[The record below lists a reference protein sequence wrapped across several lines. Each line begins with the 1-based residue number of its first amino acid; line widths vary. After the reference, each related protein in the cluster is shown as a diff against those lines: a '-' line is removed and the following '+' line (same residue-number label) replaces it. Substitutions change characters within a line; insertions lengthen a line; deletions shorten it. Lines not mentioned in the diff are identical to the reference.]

1 MILRLMRLFS
11 LAFVETAVER
21 ARRGPARPTWSFG
34 FEWVVRF
41 LRRDFIDMLDWPYP
55 KVRADLD
62 ARRYPDK
69 AVRRVQ
75 RTRDTLG
82 GVPAVWFEPAR
93 AAARGVVLYLHGGS
107 YLFGS
112 TTTHADV
119 MARLALASG
128 ARVVGID
135 YRLAPEHPYPAQRD
149 DALAAFDALVE
160 RGHTP
165 GEIALAGDSAG
176 GNLALVAQLA
186 LRDRGQ
192 QARCAVLISPW
203 LDLTASSASTRENDP
218 TDYGTRE
225 GLVRQ
230 ARDFAGAIPL
240 DDPRLSPLHARLD
253 GLGSLF
259 IQVGEAERLHDE
271 GLALARRARE
281 AGVDVTLDV
290 LRDMPHNGPVLAE
303 YHPEG
308 ARGAETLGSYLRTCL
323 SEASRTAG
331 PPASS
336 GRLGDGASASG
347 A

>member
-1 MILRLMRLFS
+1 MKIFS

-21 ARRGPARPTWSFG
+21 ARRGPARPTWGFG
-34 FEWVVRF
+34 FEWVVRA
-41 LRRDFIDMLDWPYP
+41 LRRDFIDMLGWPYP

-62 ARRYPDK
+62 ARFSPDK
-69 AVRRVQ
+69 AVRRVE
-75 RTRDTLG
+75 RTADVLG
-82 GVPAVWFEPAR
+82 GVPAVWFEPPGAMD
-93 AAARGVVLYLHGGS
+93 RGVVLYLHGGS

-112 TTTHADV
+112 TKTHAEL
-119 MARLALASG
+119 MARLALSSG

-135 YRLAPEHPYPAQRD
+135 YRLAPEHRYPAQLE
-149 DALAAFDALVE
+149 DALAAFGALVE
-160 RGHTP
+160 RGHAP

-186 LRDRGQ
+186 LRDRGE
-192 QARCAVLISPW
+192 QARCAALVSPW

-225 GLVRQ
+225 GLARQ

-253 GLGSLF
+253 GLGPLF
-259 IQVGEAERLHDE
+259 VQVGDAERLRDE
-271 GLALARRARE
+271 GLELARRARE

-308 ARGAETLGSYLRTCL
+308 ARGADAVGAYLRARL
-323 SEASRTAG
+323 SAGAVEPQPGAPPRRPGEAATAQR
-331 PPASS
+331 A
-336 GRLGDGASASG
+336 
-347 A
+347 

>member
-1 MILRLMRLFS
+1 MKIFS

-21 ARRGPARPTWSFG
+21 ARRGPARPSWGFG
-34 FEWVVRF
+34 FEWVVRA
-41 LRRDFIDMLDWPYP
+41 LRRDFIDMLGWPYP

-62 ARRYPDK
+62 ARFSPDK
-69 AVRRVQ
+69 AVRRVK
-75 RTRDTLG
+75 RTADVLG
-82 GVPAVWFEPAR
+82 GVPAVWFEPPG
-93 AAARGVVLYLHGGS
+93 AADRGVVLYFHGGS

-112 TTTHADV
+112 TRTHADL
-119 MARLALASG
+119 MARLALSSG

-135 YRLAPEHPYPAQRD
+135 YRLAPEHRYPAQLE
-149 DALAAFDALVE
+149 DALAAFGALVE
-160 RGHTP
+160 RGHAP

-176 GNLALVAQLA
+176 GNLALVTQLA
-186 LRDRGQ
+186 LRDRGG
-192 QARCAVLISPW
+192 QARCAALMSPW

-230 ARDFAGAIPL
+230 ARAFAGAIPL

-259 IQVGEAERLHDE
+259 IQVGDAERLRDE
-271 GLALARRARE
+271 GLALAQRARE

-308 ARGAETLGSYLRTCL
+308 ARGADTLGSYLRACL
-323 SEASRTAG
+323 SAPSRTPDPRAPSSRPG
-331 PPASS
+331 EGEPA
-336 GRLGDGASASG
+336 RRA
-347 A
+347 

>member
-1 MILRLMRLFS
+1 MKIFS

-21 ARRGPARPTWSFG
+21 ARRGPARPTWGFG
-34 FEWVVRF
+34 FEWVVRA

-55 KVRADLD
+55 KARADLD
-62 ARRYPDK
+62 ARFYPDK
-69 AVRRVQ
+69 TVRRVK
-75 RTRDTLG
+75 RTADVLG
-82 GVPAVWFEPAR
+82 GVPAVWFEPPGAMD
-93 AAARGVVLYLHGGS
+93 RGVVLYLHGGS
-107 YLFGS
+107 YLVGS
-112 TTTHADV
+112 TKTHADL
-119 MARLALASG
+119 MARLALSSG

-135 YRLAPEHPYPAQRD
+135 YRLAPEHRYPAQLE
-149 DALAAFDALVE
+149 DALAAFGALVE
-160 RGHTP
+160 RGHAP

-186 LRDRGQ
+186 LRDRGE
-192 QARCAVLISPW
+192 QARCAALISPW

-230 ARDFAGAIPL
+230 AGDFAGAIPL

-253 GLGSLF
+253 GLGPLF
-259 IQVGEAERLHDE
+259 LQVGDAERLRDE
-271 GLALARRARE
+271 GLELARRARE

-308 ARGAETLGSYLRTCL
+308 ARGAETLGSYLRARL
-323 SEASRTAG
+323 SAGAVEPHPRAPSTHPGEAATARR
-331 PPASS
+331 A
-336 GRLGDGASASG
+336 
-347 A
+347 